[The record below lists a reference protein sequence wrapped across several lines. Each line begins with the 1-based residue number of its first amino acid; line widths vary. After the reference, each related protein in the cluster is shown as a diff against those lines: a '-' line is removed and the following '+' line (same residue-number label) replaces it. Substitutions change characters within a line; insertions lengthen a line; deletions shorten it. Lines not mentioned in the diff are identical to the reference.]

1 MKLHLKLIVAF
12 AASALAAGAGAQ
24 TTNDGTRSA
33 GEATRDGG
41 NAVGRAASAAA
52 TPGDQNMG
60 RTPENRSGG
69 LMGNDRTGTGSSAT
83 DSMRG
88 TGGSAGENTRDATNA
103 VGRAGSAAINPG
115 DQNMGRTPANGSGGL
130 MGNDRMGTGS
140 GATDASRLARADR
153 G

>member
-12 AASALAAGAGAQ
+12 AASTLAAVAGAQ
-24 TTNDGTRSA
+24 TTDDRARSS
-33 GEATRDGG
+33 GEANRDAS
-41 NAVGRAASAAA
+41 NAVGRAASAAV

-83 DSMRG
+83 DSTRG
-88 TGGSAGENTRDATNA
+88 AGSSAGEATRDATNG
-103 VGRAGSAAINPG
+103 VGRAGSAAVTPG
-115 DQNMGRTPANGSGGL
+115 DQNMGRTPENRNGGL
-130 MGNDRMGTGS
+130 MGNDRSGTSTGT
-140 GATDASRLARADR
+140 TDGRRLARADR